1 MRPSSSAYNIP
12 AQAGTNITAENN
24 SRGAV
29 SRMIQRFLSRRLSMS
44 IEISSIGQHVTTM
57 DRRLEGTGN
66 TSTRSAS
73 SAVQPSRQ
81 DNPVVSTQL
90 SEADVARIAEQIQK
104 ISDMFD
110 RKLQFQVSK
119 ELEQVIVK
127 VIDSSTDKIIR
138 EIPSAEIQKLQ
149 LRIKE
154 TLGLLF
160 DESI

>member
-1 MRPSSSAYNIP
+1 
-12 AQAGTNITAENN
+12 
-24 SRGAV
+24 
-29 SRMIQRFLSRRLSMS
+29 MS
-44 IEISSIGQHVTTM
+44 FEVTSIGQHAAAM
-57 DRRLEGTGN
+57 DRRLEGKVQTPQR
-66 TSTRSAS
+66 STT
-73 SAVQPSRQ
+73 AVTQPSR
-81 DNPVVSTQL
+81 PVEPEKNTQL
-90 SEADVARIAEQIQK
+90 SQADVARIAEQIQK

-119 ELEQVIVK
+119 ELDQVIVK
-127 VIDSSTDKIIR
+127 VIDSNTDKIIR

>member
-1 MRPSSSAYNIP
+1 
-12 AQAGTNITAENN
+12 
-24 SRGAV
+24 
-29 SRMIQRFLSRRLSMS
+29 
-44 IEISSIGQHVTTM
+44 
-57 DRRLEGTGN
+57 TGN

>member
-1 MRPSSSAYNIP
+1 
-12 AQAGTNITAENN
+12 
-24 SRGAV
+24 
-29 SRMIQRFLSRRLSMS
+29 MS
-44 IEISSIGQHVTTM
+44 IKISSIGQHVATM
-57 DRRLEGTGN
+57 DHRLEGTGN

-81 DNPVVSTQL
+81 DSPVVSTQL